1 MGNSDISNRIFN
13 YLGCYFCN
21 YCNGYISFFE
31 WIFSACSNITL
42 LDLSDYNSPAL
53 KQLQGA
59 ASGTYN
65 HYIAVPNIAEQV
77 AYSTGANI
85 KNFFQYILY
94 IILIYFEK
102 YFF

>member
-1 MGNSDISNRIFN
+1 M
-13 YLGCYFCN
+13 
-21 YCNGYISFFE
+21 
-31 WIFSACSNITL
+31 L
-42 LDLSDYNSPAL
+42 LDLNDYNSPAL

-65 HYIAVPNIAEQV
+65 HSIAVPNIAEQV

-85 KNFFQYILY
+85 KNFFQHILY

-102 YFF
+102 YFFNNIEPINLPLIFVNIQNKMISKK